1 MGCCYS
7 PFSESNNFRLENE
20 KLVKSSEPA
29 DDSPSGNFHLQ
40 QSADVDSQVNSN
52 SLSRDSASFLSKL
65 SLKPS
70 LSFSESSGLLSSIP
84 CQQQLLPTDSE
95 AVSKNLKLFG
105 GLVKQATEKVK
116 ESGQNLEINKT
127 LTKTF
132 NQAGEA
138 LNQAGDA
145 LDKHAGMV
153 GNVIKDG
160 IEMSNAIIMSQIAIV
175 KEGLDDAI
183 KCIKDLKIQKRVN
196 DIVFPVLRKVFVHS
210 VTCEIEDKY
219 QVFEV
224 LGRGSHSTVRRVK
237 EKSTGI
243 DRAAKII
250 VKGTINEHQTSNLIS
265 EIETLKS
272 LDHQNIVRV
281 IEIVEEVSKLSIITE
296 LCSGGELFDRIIKLD
311 GFDELKAS
319 KIMYQ
324 LLSGLIHIHK
334 NGFIHR
340 DLKPEN
346 LMFTDK
352 DSDII
357 KIIDFGIT
365 KTGNELVR
373 KKSSCVGSVIS
384 T

>member
-7 PFSESNNFRLENE
+7 TFAEANNIRLGDE
-20 KLVKSSEPA
+20 KLIKLSEPA
-29 DDSPSGNFHLQ
+29 DDSPSADFHLQ
-40 QSADVDSQVNSN
+40 QSADIDSQANSM

-65 SLKPS
+65 SLRASAS
-70 LSFSESSGLLSSIP
+70 LSDTTGLLSNIP

-95 AVSKNLKLFG
+95 AASKNLKFFG
-105 GLVKQATEKVK
+105 GLVKQAAEKAK

-138 LNQAGDA
+138 L
-145 LDKHAGMV
+145 DKHAGIV
-153 GNVIKDG
+153 GNAIKDG

-175 KEGLDDAI
+175 KDGLDDAI

-219 QVFEV
+219 QVFEI
-224 LGRGSHSTVRRVK
+224 LGKGSHSTVRRVK
-237 EKSTGI
+237 EKNTGI

-296 LCSGGELFDRIIKLD
+296 LCNGGELFDRIIKLES
-311 GFDELKAS
+311 FDELKAS

-324 LLSGLIHIHK
+324 LLSGLIHIHQ

-352 DSDII
+352 DSETI

-373 KKSSCVGSVIS
+373 KKTSCVGSVI
-384 T
+384 